1 MNANIMA
8 LGVTFIIVIVLI
20 VIWSSIWKGIALW
33 KCGRNNQL
41 GWYIALLILNTCG
54 ILEIIYLVWF
64 QKKKDSD
71 KIQSA

>member
-8 LGVTFIIVIVLI
+8 WGVTFIIVIVLI

-71 KIQSA
+71 KIQSE